1 MSFIHR
7 ETIRQP
13 FLRYLLAL
21 IVCIIFYFPIA
32 GMLMNAIDGI
42 VKGGTDMNDLMNGL
56 LPIALRTFCGIAGL
70 LISIK
75 LILRKPVSE
84 MIHAGGK
91 GHFRTF
97 IIVCVLWL
105 ALMFGKDYA
114 YMLITGDGLHI
125 NPYMKSHIN
134 IIAISTLFALMFVPI
149 HALCEEIMYRSI
161 PMKGFAHAIN
171 RRWFIIIISSIL
183 FALNHGGQ
191 YGWFWIPL
199 SILLALIVIAS
210 DNIIYTWAIHTG
222 TNLSNALLISNPI
235 EGGDQ
240 ATTFFIAN
248 KAMPIETSMQLD
260 LAALFVFTV
269 LLFITKKWKFNK
281 DIILGKAIQ

>member
-7 ETIRQP
+7 ETMKQP
-13 FLRYLLAL
+13 SLRYFLSLV
-21 IVCIIFYFPIA
+21 VCVIFYFPVA
-32 GMLMNAIDGI
+32 GMLLNAADDMI
-42 VKGGTDMNDLMNGL
+42 KGDTDMADLMNGL
-56 LPIALRTFCGIAGL
+56 LPIALRIICGIAGL

-75 LILRKPVSE
+75 LILRKPIKE
-84 MIHAGGK
+84 MIHAGGHA
-91 GHFRTF
+91 HFNNF
-97 IIVCVLWL
+97 IIVCLLWL
-105 ALMFGKDYA
+105 ALLFGKDCA
-114 YMLITGDGLHI
+114 YMWMTGGGLHI
-125 NPYMKSHIN
+125 NPFVKEHTG
-134 IIAISTLFALMFVPI
+134 IILISTLFALVFVPI

-222 TNLSNALLISNPI
+222 TNLSNALLINNPI
-235 EGGDQ
+235 EDGDQ
-240 ATTFFIAN
+240 ATTIFIAN
-248 KAMPIETSMQLD
+248 TAIPLETSMQLD

-269 LLFITKKWKFNK
+269 LLFIAKKWKFNK
-281 DIILGKAIQ
+281 DTIFGKAMQ